1 MRNCSGL
8 TFSKKI
14 YVFVKPAYDLL
25 WSRLKISLIDL
36 LVIVME
42 PEHMDFE
49 GGAGQGGHLEKKL
62 LRCRL
67 FVAIS
72 PLLPSCVLR
81 RVAHLRRM
89 FL

>member
-1 MRNCSGL
+1 M
-8 TFSKKI
+8 KKI
-14 YVFVKPAYDLL
+14 YVFLKPAYDLQ
-25 WSRLKISLIDL
+25 WSLLKISFIDL

-72 PLLPSCVLR
+72 PLPSCVLR
-81 RVAHLRRM
+81 RVAHLRRT

>member
-1 MRNCSGL
+1 MPMIN
-8 TFSKKI
+8 
-14 YVFVKPAYDLL
+14 LL
-25 WSRLKISLIDL
+25 SSLLKTSFKDL

-42 PEHMDFE
+42 AEHMDFE

-72 PLLPSCVLR
+72 PLPSCVLR